1 MATRAHVLAINKRR
15 QELSAKPVVPTEKAL
30 SVQSKEQ
37 SQPIRS
43 TAGFQAYCLLA
54 FQVFYF
60 LTRPVLAINSGCPR
74 GRCGIVKIR
83 RDLLSSVPLSSPV
96 TLRNHLKI
104 PLNLSFLIGG
114 LK

>member
-1 MATRAHVLAINKRR
+1 MAMRAHELAINKRR
-15 QELSAKPVVPTEKAL
+15 QELSAKPVVPTEEAL

-43 TAGFQAYCLLA
+43 TRGFQAYCLLA

-60 LTRPVLAINSGCPR
+60 FPRPVLASNTGSPR

-83 RDLLSSVPLSSPV
+83 RDLLPSVPLRSPV
-96 TLRNHLKI
+96 TLRNHLII